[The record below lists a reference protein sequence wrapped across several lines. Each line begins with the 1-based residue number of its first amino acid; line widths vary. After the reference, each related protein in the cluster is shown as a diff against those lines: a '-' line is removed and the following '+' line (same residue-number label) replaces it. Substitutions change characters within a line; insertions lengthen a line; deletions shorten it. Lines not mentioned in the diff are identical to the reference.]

1 MEIGNTSYVIGEL
14 VRTIRINVLD
24 WGVYAVVRD
33 KTKNSQNARYG
44 ERNFRKTKNYP
55 TIEDNI
61 ERAMKYYRSPQS
73 SIDFIKKCYKLKNN

>member
-33 KTKNSQNARYG
+33 KTKNSQNFRYL
-44 ERNFRKTKNYP
+44 ERNFKKTKNYP

-73 SIDFIKKCYKLKNN
+73 SIDFIKKSYKLKNN